1 LANYYVRLEPGPAGG
16 EDALIFTSGR
26 REIRLAGKSFGE
38 FLARVVPL
46 LDGRRTLGEIQ
57 ESIADVFSAADVE
70 RALAFARAWD
80 GDAPMVVHC
89 FAGVS
94 RSSATA
100 LAIACERNPDTP
112 EQEIALL
119 LRRLAPHAF
128 PNRRI
133 TAIADQLLGRRGR
146 LIHAVEAMG
155 RDDLEAPHVPVE
167 LPSRFPTIVVPP

>member
-1 LANYYVRLEPGPAGG
+1 MTLIICSLASLPDVVAQRQPSHLITLLGPDWMIDELDEIGPGRHLRITVDDIHEPMPGLIAPEAG
-16 EDALIFTSGR
+16 
-26 REIRLAGKSFGE
+26 
-38 FLARVVPL
+38 
-46 LDGRRTLGEIQ
+46 
-57 ESIADVFSAADVE
+57 DVE

-100 LAIACERNPDTP
+100 LAIACERNPGTP
-112 EQEIALL
+112 EHEIALL

-146 LIHAVEAMG
+146 LIDAVEAMG

-167 LPSRFPTIVVPP
+167 LPSRFPTNVVPP

>member
-1 LANYYVRLEPGPAGG
+1 MTLIICSLASMPGVVAQRRPSHLITLLGPDWMIEEVGEVGPGRHLRITVDDIHEPTPGLVAP
-16 EDALIFTSGR
+16 E
-26 REIRLAGKSFGE
+26 
-38 FLARVVPL
+38 
-46 LDGRRTLGEIQ
+46 
-57 ESIADVFSAADVE
+57 AADVE
-70 RALAFARAWD
+70 RALAFARAWH

-100 LAIACERNPDTP
+100 LAIACQRNPETP
-112 EQEIALL
+112 ELEIALL

-146 LIHAVEAMG
+146 LIDAVEAMG

-167 LPSRFPTIVVPP
+167 LPSRYPSAVVSP

>member
-1 LANYYVRLEPGPAGG
+1 MTLIICSLASLPEVLAQRQPSHLITLLGPDWMIDEVGEVGRGRHLRITVDDIHEPMPG
-16 EDALIFTSGR
+16 LIAP
-26 REIRLAGKSFGE
+26 E
-38 FLARVVPL
+38 
-46 LDGRRTLGEIQ
+46 
-57 ESIADVFSAADVE
+57 AADVE